1 MKLYLNTDG
10 GARGNPGPAAT
21 GVVLTDTKGRPI
33 KTASRYLGNATNN
46 QAEYQALLDG
56 LKLAAKLK
64 ATELL
69 VRLDSELI
77 VKQLSG
83 EYRVKDAG
91 LKPLFAQVQKLISKF
106 KRVRFQHI
114 RRELNKK
121 ADQLVNLTLDRH
133 A

>member
-1 MKLYLNTDG
+1 M
-10 GARGNPGPAAT
+10 
-21 GVVLTDTKGRPI
+21 LTDTKGRPI
-33 KTASRYLGNATNN
+33 KTARRYLGNATNN